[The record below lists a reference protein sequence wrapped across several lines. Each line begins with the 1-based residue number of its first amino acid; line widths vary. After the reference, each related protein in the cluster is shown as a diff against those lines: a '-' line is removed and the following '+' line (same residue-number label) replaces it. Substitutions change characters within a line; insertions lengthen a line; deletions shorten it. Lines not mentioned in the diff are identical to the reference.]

1 MITKQERINTRL
13 CPLCGGDKKKGF
25 TTYTVEIDSSLLVVR
40 DVPAEICSQ
49 CGEEWISSKIAK
61 KLEKISNYVREKKP
75 ELEIVSFEE
84 AA

>member
-1 MITKQERINTRL
+1 MITKQGKSNELL

-25 TTYTVEIDSSLLVVR
+25 TTYTVELDSSLLVVR

-49 CGEEWISSKIAK
+49 CGEEWISSTVAK
-61 KLEKISNYVREKKP
+61 KLEKITNYVREKKP

>member
-1 MITKQERINTRL
+1 MITKQGKSNTRL

-25 TTYTVEIDSSLLVVR
+25 TTYTVELDSSLLVVR
-40 DVPAEICSQ
+40 DVPAEVCSQ
-49 CGEEWISSKIAK
+49 CGEEWISSSVAE
-61 KLEKISNYVREKKP
+61 KLEKITSYVRVKKP